1 MLVVFD
7 IDGTLTRTSDV
18 DAALYAQAFLDT
30 FGLPLPTLDWTAYS
44 HATDRG
50 IAEEAL
56 RRAGRAASR
65 ASLDDIRAASIE
77 SLDRA
82 LTADPSHQVPGAS
95 AMLARLREDGHT
107 VAFATGCWEASA
119 RLKLTRSFIE
129 VRDCCLV
136 ACDSEPDRVAIL
148 RSAMRHAA
156 PRERVLYVGDGP
168 WDVQAARRLQL
179 PFIGIDHD
187 DSGRLRGHGVG
198 NVLVL
203 RDFHDYEAFLGAVA
217 RAMPPAA
224 DDG

>member
-1 MLVVFD
+1 MTY
-7 IDGTLTRTSDV
+7 G
-18 DAALYAQAFLDT
+18 
-30 FGLPLPTLDWTAYS
+30 
-44 HATDRG
+44 
-50 IAEEAL
+50 
-56 RRAGRAASR
+56 
-65 ASLDDIRAASIE
+65 AASIE

-179 PFIGIDHD
+179 PFVGIDHD
-187 DSGRLRGHGVG
+187 DSGRLRGLGVG
-198 NVLVL
+198 TVL
-203 RDFHDYEAFLGAVA
+203 RDFRDYRAFLAAVTRAGSA
-217 RAMPPAA
+217 RELPVPPPRAERQHSQ
-224 DDG
+224 

>member
-1 MLVVFD
+1 
-7 IDGTLTRTSDV
+7 
-18 DAALYAQAFLDT
+18 
-30 FGLPLPTLDWTAYS
+30 
-44 HATDRG
+44 
-50 IAEEAL
+50 
-56 RRAGRAASR
+56 
-65 ASLDDIRAASIE
+65 
-77 SLDRA
+77 
-82 LTADPSHQVPGAS
+82 
-95 AMLARLREDGHT
+95 MLARLREDGHT

>member
-1 MLVVFD
+1 
-7 IDGTLTRTSDV
+7 
-18 DAALYAQAFLDT
+18 
-30 FGLPLPTLDWTAYS
+30 
-44 HATDRG
+44 
-50 IAEEAL
+50 
-56 RRAGRAASR
+56 
-65 ASLDDIRAASIE
+65 
-77 SLDRA
+77 
-82 LTADPSHQVPGAS
+82 
-95 AMLARLREDGHT
+95 MLARLREDGHT

-129 VRDCCLV
+129 VRDGCLV

>member
-1 MLVVFD
+1 MSMRRSTPRRSSTRSAFHCRRST
-7 IDGTLTRTSDV
+7 GPRTRTRRI
-18 DAALYAQAFLDT
+18 AASQRRHSGALD
-30 FGLPLPTLDWTAYS
+30 
-44 HATDRG
+44 
-50 IAEEAL
+50 AL
-56 RRAGRAASR
+56 RPAPPSMTYG
-65 ASLDDIRAASIE
+65 AASIE

-129 VRDCCLV
+129 VRDGCLV
-136 ACDSEPDRVAIL
+136 ACDEEPDRVAIL

-179 PFIGIDHD
+179 PVRGFGPD